1 MNASKP
7 TEKRP
12 YQRSGLYAVQ
22 NTLKAIGDQENWI
35 DSFGEVGVE
44 LKAFQSAIIADMGRD
59 ENISAMERSIIDL
72 ATKTFLMLQSVD
84 RFLLG
89 QPSLVNKSKRQ
100 LFPVVLQR
108 QTLADA
114 LARYMAQLGLK
125 RRAKPTQSLGE
136 LLANGTSAEQN

>member
-1 MNASKP
+1 MNATKS

-22 NTLKAIGDQENWI
+22 STLKAIGDQDNWI
-35 DSFGEVGVE
+35 DGLGEVGVE
-44 LKAFQSAIIADMGRD
+44 LKVWQAAIIQDMGGE

-84 RFLLG
+84 KFLLE

-114 LARYMAQLGLK
+114 LSRYMQQLGLK
-125 RRAKPTQSLGE
+125 RRAKAAQSLSD
-136 LLANGTSAEQN
+136 LLANGAVT

>member
-1 MNASKP
+1 MNASKS

-22 NTLKAIGDQENWI
+22 NTLKAIGNQDHWI
-35 DSFGEVGVE
+35 DSLGEIGLE
-44 LKAFQSAIIADMGRD
+44 LKAFQSAIIQDMGGD

-72 ATKTFLMLQSVD
+72 ATKTFLMLQTVD
-84 RFLLG
+84 RFLLE

-108 QTLADA
+108 QTL
-114 LARYMAQLGLK
+114 
-125 RRAKPTQSLGE
+125 
-136 LLANGTSAEQN
+136 